1 MTNPFKNNSLAA
13 GLFGYVLGVFTLLGG
28 QAIMGYCNGSNS
40 STESNP
46 PVFPFY
52 PPVPP
57 VPKDDS
63 FHGLEQDDGGDVIIT
78 KSGNSF
84 HRYYECPALNR
95 YRETRMVKSKDAVE
109 RGMKPCTK
117 CHP

>member
-28 QAIMGYCNGSNS
+28 QAIMGNCNGSNS
-40 STESNP
+40 SNESNP
-46 PVFPFY
+46 PVSPFY

-63 FHGLEQDDGGDVIIT
+63 FHGLEQNDGGDVAIT
-78 KSGNSF
+78 KTGDCYHSLFGCS
-84 HRYYECPALNR
+84 HLDRATRIRVVNR
-95 YRETRMVKSKDAVE
+95 EDAEE
-109 RGMKPCTK
+109 RGMKPCTR
-117 CHP
+117 CNP

>member
-13 GLFGYVLGVFTLLGG
+13 GLFGYVMGVFTLLGG
-28 QAIMGYCNGSNS
+28 QTIVENCNGSTS
-40 STESNP
+40 SNESDP
-46 PVFPFY
+46 PVFSFY
-52 PPVPP
+52 TPVPT
-57 VPKDDS
+57 VPSDDS

-78 KSGNSF
+78 KSGDCY

-95 YRETRMVKSKDAVE
+95 SRETRMVKREDAIE